1 MIENLI
7 ETVDIS
13 LLEEIKLNN
22 NELLTIDGIIKQRA
36 EKGKYAHTEVLAPL
50 YDILCVYYLYI
61 KTDNEKYGIYAREK
75 LNALINELNYL
86 RYEFFINR
94 DFGIELLSN
103 IDLND
108 ITYLKQRA
116 LLLGALDFHNKNVVL
131 DLPTKHTLFE
141 LASYISDDEKAFAN
155 REEAA
160 YSDAL
165 VCLVWSLEKLW
176 SKALEK
182 NQNNEMKR
190 IYEEKKKHIDLA
202 YKLGHP
208 LAALYLSKAHKSS
221 TDNEKC
227 KSYLMGALGTIDGIR
242 YLDSNKHDAYDF
254 LAYKGLMEIR
264 QEFYDAYVEKTED
277 FYLLSKCAK
286 VSFTD
291 AYAEKISALILSN
304 DLSLLWNTDLVDIK
318 KGLYWRRDKYNEA
331 YKKVLNHLCEK
342 GHQNSI
348 YEKILDEI
356 DEGIN
361 IEENFEKLYSFE
373 TEEARTLYDYKKNKR
388 WNTYYF
394 GSKYSDTAF
403 PTCYREYQKGRPKDV
418 ESFPGRSLS
427 KWDLDDIKK

>member
-1 MIENLI
+1 MLENLI

-13 LLEEIKLNN
+13 LLGEIKSSNS
-22 NELLTIDGIIKQRA
+22 ELLTIDGIIKQRA
-36 EKGKYAHTEVLAPL
+36 EKGKYAHTEVLIPCI
-50 YDILCVYYLYI
+50 DILSVYHLYI
-61 KTDNEKYGIYAREK
+61 KTGNEKYGSYAREK

-116 LLLGALDFHNKNVVL
+116 LLLATLDFHNKNVVL
-131 DLPTKHTLFE
+131 DLSTKHTLFE
-141 LASYISDDEKAFAN
+141 LASYISDEEKAFAK

-165 VCLVWSLEKLW
+165 VCLVWALDKLW

-182 NQNNEMKR
+182 NQNNEMKL

-202 YKLGHP
+202 YALGHP
-208 LAALYLSKAHKSS
+208 LSALYLSKAHKSS

-242 YLDSNKHDAYDF
+242 YLDSNKHIIYDYW
-254 LAYKGLMEIR
+254 AYKGLMEIR
-264 QEFYDAYVEKTED
+264 GGFYDAYVEKTED

-286 VSFTD
+286 VACTEK
-291 AYAEKISALILSN
+291 YAEKISALILSN

-331 YKKVLNHLCEK
+331 YKKVLNYLCEK

-403 PTCYREYQKGRPKDV
+403 PTCYREYQKGRPADV

>member
-1 MIENLI
+1 MENLI
-7 ETVDIS
+7 ENTDIS
-13 LLEEIKLNN
+13 LLEEIKSNN

-75 LNALINELNYL
+75 LNALIKDLNYL

-116 LLLGALDFHNKNVVL
+116 MLLAALDFHNKNVVL
-131 DLPTKHTLFE
+131 DLPIKHTLFE
-141 LASYISDDEKAFAN
+141 LASYISEEEKEFAK

-165 VCLVWSLEKLW
+165 LCLFWALDKLW
-176 SKALEK
+176 SDALSYHD
-182 NQNNEMKR
+182 NNEMNR
-190 IYEEKKKHIDLA
+190 LSEEKRKCRMLA
-202 YKLGHP
+202 YDLGHP
-208 LAALYLSKAHKSS
+208 LAALELSKAYKNP

-242 YLDSNKHDAYDF
+242 YLDSNKHNIYDF
-254 LAYKGLMEIR
+254 WAYKGLMEIR

-286 VSFTD
+286 VACTEK
-291 AYAEKISALILSN
+291 YAEKISPLILNN
-304 DLSLLWNTDLVDIK
+304 DLSIILGEDLVYLK
-318 KGLYWRRDKYNEA
+318 KSLYWWREKCGAA
-331 YKKVLNHLCEK
+331 YKKIRDYLCEK
-342 GHQNSI
+342 GDKNAI

-361 IEENFEKLYSFE
+361 VEENLEKLYSFKE
-373 TEEARTLYDYKKNKR
+373 EEARTLYDYKKNKR

-394 GSKYSDTAF
+394 GSKYSDTAY

>member
-1 MIENLI
+1 MLENLI

-13 LLEEIKLNN
+13 LLEEIKSSNS
-22 NELLTIDGIIKQRA
+22 ELLTIDGIIKQRA

-50 YDILCVYYLYI
+50 YDILCVYHLYI
-61 KTDNEKYGIYAREK
+61 KTCNEKYGGYAREN
-75 LNALINELNYL
+75 LNALIKDLNYL

-116 LLLGALDFHNKNVVL
+116 LLLATLDFHNKNVVL

-141 LASYISDDEKAFAN
+141 LASYISDEEKAFAK

-165 VCLVWSLEKLW
+165 VCLVWALDKLW

-182 NQNNEMKR
+182 NQNNEMKL

-208 LAALYLSKAHKSS
+208 LSALYLSKAHKSS

-242 YLDSNKHDAYDF
+242 YLDSNKHIIYDYW
-254 LAYKGLMEIR
+254 AYKGLMEIR

-286 VSFTD
+286 VACTEK
-291 AYAEKISALILSN
+291 YAEKISALILSN

-331 YKKVLNHLCEK
+331 YKKILNYLCEK

-403 PTCYREYQKGRPKDV
+403 PTCYREYQKGRPEDV
-418 ESFPGRSLS
+418 ESFPGRALS

>member
-1 MIENLI
+1 MSKANKSP
-7 ETVDIS
+7 TDN
-13 LLEEIKLNN
+13 KKCQ
-22 NELLTIDGIIKQRA
+22 D
-36 EKGKYAHTEVLAPL
+36 
-50 YDILCVYYLYI
+50 YI
-61 KTDNEKYGIYAREK
+61 KA
-75 LNALINELNYL
+75 
-86 RYEFFINR
+86 
-94 DFGIELLSN
+94 
-103 IDLND
+103 
-108 ITYLKQRA
+108 
-116 LLLGALDFHNKNVVL
+116 
-131 DLPTKHTLFE
+131 
-141 LASYISDDEKAFAN
+141 
-155 REEAA
+155 
-160 YSDAL
+160 
-165 VCLVWSLEKLW
+165 
-176 SKALEK
+176 
-182 NQNNEMKR
+182 
-190 IYEEKKKHIDLA
+190 
-202 YKLGHP
+202 
-208 LAALYLSKAHKSS
+208 
-221 TDNEKC
+221 
-227 KSYLMGALGTIDGIR
+227 ALGTVDGIR
-242 YLDSNKHDAYDF
+242 YLDSNKHDVYDF
-254 LAYKGLMEIR
+254 WAYKGLMEIR
-264 QEFYDAYVEKTED
+264 HEFYDAYVEKTED

-331 YKKVLNHLCEK
+331 YKKVLNYLCEK

-427 KWDLDDIKK
+427 KWALMI

>member
-1 MIENLI
+1 MENLI
-7 ETVDIS
+7 ETIDIS
-13 LLEEIKLNN
+13 LLEEIKSSNS
-22 NELLTIDGIIKQRA
+22 ELLTIDGIIKQRA

-50 YDILCVYYLYI
+50 YDILCVYHLYI
-61 KTDNEKYGIYAREK
+61 KTGNEKYGCYAREK

-94 DFGIELLSN
+94 DFGIELLSD

-116 LLLGALDFHNKNVVL
+116 LLLVALDFHNKNVVL

-141 LASYISDDEKAFAN
+141 LASYISDEEKSFAK

-165 VCLVWSLEKLW
+165 VCLVWALDKLW
-176 SKALEK
+176 SEALRNNDEK
-182 NQNNEMKR
+182 RNE

-242 YLDSNKHDAYDF
+242 YLDSNKHIIYDYW
-254 LAYKGLMEIR
+254 AYKGLMEIR

-286 VSFTD
+286 VAFTD

-331 YKKVLNHLCEK
+331 YKKVLNYLCEK

-356 DEGIN
+356 DENIN
-361 IEENFEKLYSFE
+361 VEENFEKLYSFE

-394 GSKYSDTAF
+394 GSKHSDTAF
-403 PTCYREYQKGRPKDV
+403 PTCYREYQKGRPEDV

-427 KWDLDDIKK
+427 KYDLDDIKK

>member
-1 MIENLI
+1 MLENLI
-7 ETVDIS
+7 EAVDLS
-13 LLEEIKLNN
+13 LFDEVKSTAHEI
-22 NELLTIDGIIKQRA
+22 LTIKGIIETR
-36 EKGKYAHTEVLAPL
+36 EPKGKYAHTDVLIPYL
-50 YDILCVYYLYI
+50 DILSVYHLYI
-61 KTDNEKYGIYAREK
+61 KTGNEKYGSYAREK

-94 DFGIELLSN
+94 DFGIELLSD
-103 IDLND
+103 IDLSD

-116 LLLGALDFHNKNVVL
+116 LLLVALDFHNKNSVL
-131 DLPTKHTLFE
+131 DLSTKKDLFM
-141 LASYISDDEKAFAN
+141 LASYISDEEKAFAK

-165 VCLVWSLEKLW
+165 VCLVWALDKLW

-182 NQNNEMKR
+182 NQNSEMKL

-208 LAALYLSKAHKSS
+208 LSALYLSKAHKSS

-242 YLDSNKHDAYDF
+242 YLDSNKHDVYDF
-254 LAYKGLMEIR
+254 WAYKGLMEIR

-286 VSFTD
+286 VACTKK
-291 AYAEKISALILSN
+291 YAEKISALILSN

-318 KGLYWRRDKYNEA
+318 KGLYWHRDKYNEA
-331 YKKVLNHLCEK
+331 YKKVLNYLCEK

-356 DEGIN
+356 DENIN
-361 IEENFEKLYSFE
+361 VEENFEKLYSFE

-403 PTCYREYQKGRPKDV
+403 PTCYREYQKGRPEDV

>member
-1 MIENLI
+1 MLENLI
-7 ETVDIS
+7 EAVDLSLFDEVKSTVH
-13 LLEEIKLNN
+13 EI
-22 NELLTIDGIIKQRA
+22 LTIKGIIETR
-36 EKGKYAHTEVLAPL
+36 EPKGKYAHTDVLIPYL
-50 YDILCVYYLYI
+50 DILSVYHLYI
-61 KTDNEKYGIYAREK
+61 KTGNEKYGSYAREK

-94 DFGIELLSN
+94 DFGIELLSD
-103 IDLND
+103 IDLSD

-116 LLLGALDFHNKNVVL
+116 LLLVALDFHNKNVVL

-141 LASYISDDEKAFAN
+141 LASYISDEEKSFLG

-160 YSDAL
+160 YADAL
-165 VCLVWSLEKLW
+165 VCLAWTLDKLW
-176 SKALEK
+176 SEALRNNDEK
-182 NQNNEMKR
+182 RNE
-190 IYEEKKKHIDLA
+190 IYEEKKKHIHLA
-202 YKLGHP
+202 YDLGHP
-208 LAALYLSKAHKSS
+208 LAALHLSKANKSP
-221 TDNEKC
+221 TDNKKC
-227 KSYLMGALGTIDGIR
+227 QDYIKAALGTVDSIR
-242 YLDSNKHDAYDF
+242 YLDSNKHDVYDF
-254 LAYKGLMEIR
+254 WAYKGLMEIR
-264 QEFYDAYVEKTED
+264 GEFYDAYVEKTED

-286 VSFTD
+286 VAFTD

-304 DLSLLWNTDLVDIK
+304 DLSLIWNTDLVDIK

-331 YKKVLNHLCEK
+331 YKKVLNYLCEK

-356 DEGIN
+356 DENIN
-361 IEENFEKLYSFE
+361 VEENFEKLYSFE

-403 PTCYREYQKGRPKDV
+403 PTCYREYQKGRPEDV

-427 KWDLDDIKK
+427 KYDLDDIKK

>member
-1 MIENLI
+1 MENSIEN
-7 ETVDIS
+7 TDIS
-13 LLEEIKLNN
+13 LLEEIKSSNS
-22 NELLTIDGIIKQRA
+22 ELLTIDGIIKQRA

-75 LNALINELNYL
+75 FNALINELNYL

-94 DFGIELLSN
+94 DFGIELLSD
-103 IDLND
+103 IDLSD

-116 LLLGALDFHNKNVVL
+116 LLLVALDFHNKNVVL

-141 LASYISDDEKAFAN
+141 LASYISDEEKAVAK

-165 VCLVWSLEKLW
+165 VCLVWALDKLW
-176 SKALEK
+176 SEALRNNDEK
-182 NQNNEMKR
+182 RNE

-242 YLDSNKHDAYDF
+242 YLDSNKHIIYDYW
-254 LAYKGLMEIR
+254 AYKGLMEIR

-286 VSFTD
+286 VAFTD

-304 DLSLLWNTDLVDIK
+304 DLSLIWNTDLVDIK

-331 YKKVLNHLCEK
+331 YKKVLNYLCEK

-356 DEGIN
+356 DENIN
-361 IEENFEKLYSFE
+361 VEENFEKLYSFE

-403 PTCYREYQKGRPKDV
+403 PTCYREYQKGRPEDV

-427 KWDLDDIKK
+427 KYDLDDIKK